1 MTHSLCPHLNMCPEA
16 HVARS
21 NAQQL
26 RYYAAKD
33 IRFGVDARALIL
45 VFAPTCKD
53 DEILYMSLSLPVSF
67 SNCSLSKSHRL

>member
-1 MTHSLCPHLNMCPEA
+1 MYRLAASLASNSMI
-16 HVARS
+16 ARN